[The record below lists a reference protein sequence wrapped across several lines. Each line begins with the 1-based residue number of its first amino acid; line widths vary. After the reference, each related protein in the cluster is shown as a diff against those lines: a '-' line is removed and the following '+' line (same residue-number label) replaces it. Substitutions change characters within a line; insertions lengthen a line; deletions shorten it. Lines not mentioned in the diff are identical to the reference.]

1 MTVEAGGRA
10 IAAGRVR
17 ILIVDDHP
25 LVREGLSARISAQPD
40 LEVCGEAAT
49 VEEASILIRTLRPA
63 LILLDL
69 AFKRGN
75 GLDLIRRL
83 RSRRGGPRVLVVSAY
98 DEALFAGRAIP
109 AGAQGF
115 LTKQELQVSVIA
127 ALRSVLRGEVFLSA
141 ELTRRLADQ
150 ALGGSAALRGPKAL
164 SNRELQ
170 VFERIGRGRSTR
182 EIAEELR
189 LSVHTIESHR
199 ENIRAKL
206 ELRNGTELLQRAVI
220 WALENSR

>member
-1 MTVEAGGRA
+1 MTVEARGRA
-10 IAAGRVR
+10 RAAGRVS

-25 LVREGLSARISAQPD
+25 LVREGLSARISSQPD

-49 VEEASILIRTLRPA
+49 LEEASILIRTLRPT

-69 AFKRGN
+69 ALKGGN
-75 GLDLIRRL
+75 GLDLIRRM
-83 RSRRGGPRVLVVSAY
+83 RSRRGEPRVLVVSAY
-98 DEALFAGRAIP
+98 DEALFAERAIR
-109 AGAQGF
+109 AGAQGYIN
-115 LTKQELQVSVIA
+115 KQELQASVIEA
-127 ALRSVLRGEVFLSA
+127 IRSVLRGEVFLSA
-141 ELTRRLADQ
+141 ELTRRLANQ
-150 ALGGSAALRGPKAL
+150 VLAGTAGLRGPKAL

-199 ENIRAKL
+199 ESIRAKL
-206 ELRNGTELLQRAVI
+206 ELRSGTELMQRAVI